1 MAKKK
6 RPLLDLI
13 VWVPLRGVLLLFA
26 WMPERLVYGF
36 LASLGGLFRHLS
48 KRRRAIVRANL
59 ERAFGAGAPE
69 IPRIERATFREAF
82 RVGGDL
88 ARMPRMVA
96 SGAFDRLV
104 DTAELQATLQEC
116 EERFAGKAP
125 IFCTPHLGAWEQGG
139 EALGKLA
146 GRVHI
151 IARPLGNLYLDRW
164 VRRTR
169 SMMGQEIHPRR
180 GGIRHVVQGLARG
193 EPAGFLPDQNQRT
206 RGLFIP
212 FFGVPASTDR
222 SPALLAIK
230 GGHPLI
236 IGSALRQGRGFAARV
251 RVAALLNPLD
261 FQGETMEEKLRDGLL
276 KIAEAMQSLVLEAP
290 EQYFWLHDRWRTRPP
305 SESASPP
312 LTKGPE

>member
-6 RPLLDLI
+6 RPLLDWI
-13 VWVPLRGVLLLFA
+13 AWVPLRGVLLLFA
-26 WMPERLVYGF
+26 WLPERLVYGF
-36 LASLGGLFRHLS
+36 LASLGWIFRLCS

-59 ERAFGAGAPE
+59 ERVYGKGAPQ
-69 IPRIERATFREAF
+69 IPRIERAAFCEAF

-88 ARMPRMVA
+88 ARMPRMVS

-104 DTAELQATLQEC
+104 ETQELQDALEEC
-116 EERFAGKAP
+116 RKRFPGKAP

-146 GRVHI
+146 KRVHI

-180 GGIRHVVQGLARG
+180 GGIRLVVQGLKNG

-212 FFGVPASTDR
+212 FFGVLASTDR

-236 IGSALRQGRGFAARV
+236 MGASLRQDRGFSARI
-251 RVAALLNPLD
+251 RVGAILD
-261 FQGETMEEKLRDGLL
+261 PASFEGESMEEKLQDGLL
-276 KIAEAMQSLVLEAP
+276 QIAQAMQSLVLEAP

-305 SESASPP
+305 SESTSLPP
-312 LTKGPE
+312 TKGPE

>member
-1 MAKKK
+1 MARKKK
-6 RPLLDLI
+6 PVLDLLTWI
-13 VWVPLRGVLLLFA
+13 PLRGVLWLFA
-26 WMPERLVYGF
+26 WLPEPWVYGF
-36 LASLGGLFRHLS
+36 LASLGALFRHLS
-48 KRRRAIVRANL
+48 SRRRLLVRANL
-59 ERAFGAGAPE
+59 ERAFGEGALE
-69 IPRIERATFREAF
+69 IPRIERAAFREAF

-104 DTAELQATLQEC
+104 QTDELQASLEEC
-116 EERFAGKAP
+116 KERFPGKAP

-146 GRVHI
+146 GCVHI

-169 SMMGQEIHPRR
+169 SLMGQEIHPRR
-180 GGIRHVVQGLARG
+180 GGIRHVIQGLARG

-206 RGLFIP
+206 RGIFIP
-212 FFGVPASTDR
+212 FFGVLASTDR

-236 IGSALRQGRGFAARV
+236 IGSALRQGKGFSARI
-251 RVAALLNPLD
+251 RVAALLDPAD
-261 FQGETMEEKLRDGLL
+261 FKGETMEEKLRDGLI

-305 SESASPP
+305 SESVSSPK
-312 LTKGPE
+312 TKGPE

>member
-6 RPLLDLI
+6 RPLLDF
-13 VWVPLRGVLLLFA
+13 VAWVPLRGVLLVFA
-26 WMPERLVYGF
+26 WLPEGLVYGF
-36 LASLGGLFRHLS
+36 LASLGSLFRLLS
-48 KRRRAIVRANL
+48 RRRREIVRANL
-59 ERAFGAGAPE
+59 ARAFGAGAPE
-69 IPRIERATFREAF
+69 IPRIERAAFRAAF

-104 DTAELQATLQEC
+104 ETGELEQALREC
-116 EERFAGKAP
+116 RERFPGKAP
-125 IFCTPHLGAWEQGG
+125 IFCTPHLGAWEEGG
-139 EALGKLA
+139 QALGKLA
-146 GRVHI
+146 GKVHI

-180 GGIRHVVQGLARG
+180 GGIRPVVQGLKRG

-212 FFGVPASTDR
+212 FFGELASTDR
-222 SPALLAIK
+222 SPALLALK

-236 IGSALRQGRGFAARV
+236 IGASLRLGRGFAART
-251 RVAALLNPLD
+251 RVAAILD
-261 FQGETMEEKLRDGLL
+261 PASFAGESMDEKLRDGLL
-276 KIAEAMQSLVLEAP
+276 QISRAMQSLVLEAP

-305 SESASPP
+305 SESALPP
-312 LTKGPE
+312 QTKGPE